1 MSYKVL
7 ALVILSSLTVSQ
19 SFAQMHSEHIL
30 ATEAADIDRAT
41 KIILKK
47 LEDQHR
53 EEPNLKIR
61 RDAHPKTHGCVK
73 AEFAVLPDIP
83 NALKKGLFAEPRTY
97 KAWIRFSNGLP
108 PASRA
113 DRSPDARGMAIKVMG
128 VSGPKI
134 LDNDEKETQ
143 DFVMINYPAFIVG
156 NVKDYI
162 AFRENKKLF
171 LLTHPHE
178 AFVAISTAAQ
188 LTRNPLQISYW
199 SQSPFLVGSD
209 LAAKFKAKA
218 VGCDGHD
225 LPTDPFPNLLDE
237 NYLQHAMTESLSKS
251 DACYEFQI
259 QPQIDPVKT
268 PIEDSTISWDD
279 AGAPYFTVAH
289 LRIRQNGNDGFLGEG
304 NKERTQFCEDI
315 SYTPWH
321 ALAEHRPLGGINRS
335 RKAAYKAVSD
345 LRHRVNDTK
354 IFEPSG
360 NEAF

>member
-1 MSYKVL
+1 MGFKVL
-7 ALVILSSLTVSQ
+7 ALVILSFLAVTQ
-19 SFAQMHSEHIL
+19 SFAQMNSERIP
-30 ATEAADIDRAT
+30 ATEAADIVRAT
-41 KIILKK
+41 EMILKK
-47 LEDQHR
+47 LEDEHR
-53 EEPNLKIR
+53 QVPSSKIR
-61 RDAHPKTHGCVK
+61 RDAHPKGHGCVK
-73 AEFAVLPDIP
+73 AEFTVLSDVPSL
-83 NALKKGLFAEPRTY
+83 LKKGLFAEPRTY
-97 KAWIRFSNGLP
+97 KSWIRFSNGLP
-108 PASRA
+108 PASRP

-134 LDNDEKETQ
+134 LENDEKETQ

-178 AFVAISTAAQ
+178 AFVAIATAVQ
-188 LTRNPLQISYW
+188 LTRNPLHINYW
-199 SQSPFLVGSD
+199 SQSPFLVGPN

-218 VGCDGHD
+218 VGCDGRD
-225 LPTDPFPNLLDE
+225 LPADPFPNLLDE

-259 QPQIDPVKT
+259 QPQVDSVKT
-268 PIEDSTISWDD
+268 PIEDSTVSWDD

-289 LRIRQNGNDGFLGEG
+289 LRIRQSGNDGFLGEG

-321 ALAEHRPLGGINRS
+321 ALVEHRPLGGINRS
-335 RKAAYKAVSD
+335 RRAAYKSVSD
-345 LRHRVNDTK
+345 LRHQVNGTK

-360 NEAF
+360 KEAF